1 VLHQIGECF
10 IDGLATAV
18 TSHTDQNSVP
28 APATQNAQ
36 EMAPPEPPRRGRG
49 RRGARPK
56 FTGFED
62 DFSVPL
68 SSAPESM
75 AVDELAVESQS
86 LFVSQNTEAD
96 MDRET
101 SQRPETQTR
110 SSRKRPASPIIEE
123 EEEDFMET
131 MAPAAAAL
139 KRRRLARGDPTP
151 PPPAP
156 TVKEK
161 PVPIKPEK
169 KAKKEIDILEVARQ
183 KREEVEQKA
192 KAERERMQQQL
203 EDMDI
208 DEPPE
213 VEIVEMEVK
222 RSAPPRS
229 AARADESER
238 WDDKWNGRKNFKR
251 FRRRGAAA
259 GPVPERI
266 IVPLEEVKKKDFG
279 IGDDYWDDGDSQRRR
294 KKDKGKGR
302 ETQEVSL
309 RDMEIQGR
317 STSRAADKASRILA
331 SEAEDELGFEV
342 NRGSGVKELSSDS
355 DLEIL
360 APPPPQLRKA
370 ASSSRSQRSQTQ
382 TQTQTQT
389 RLADKTNETQ
399 NLGLSSRSGGYS
411 AGASMTG
418 KGSKRVAE
426 KLLEKPSPVKKARQ
440 TKMATSKVIQGSDES
455 DEDDGLKF
463 RFRKR

>member
-28 APATQNAQ
+28 APATQNPQ

-49 RRGARPK
+49 HRGARPK

-101 SQRPETQTR
+101 SQRPETQTQ

-183 KREEVEQKA
+183 KREEAEQKA

-382 TQTQTQT
+382 TQTRGWRIRRT
-389 RLADKTNETQ
+389 RRKTWVCLVEVEDIVQ
-399 NLGLSSRSGGYS
+399 V
-411 AGASMTG
+411 
-418 KGSKRVAE
+418 RV
-426 KLLEKPSPVKKARQ
+426 
-440 TKMATSKVIQGSDES
+440 
-455 DEDDGLKF
+455 
-463 RFRKR
+463 